1 MQRIFVP
8 FTSCLNVVFARDV
21 YDFIDLSGKHVA
33 GRDRHGSSRAALDD
47 PANWTLVTTV
57 PAATDPKMCVQ
68 LSTSVLAT
76 QAAWL

>member
-76 QAAWL
+76 Q